1 MALDKVA
8 LPTTIL
14 LVEEETEFSN
24 FFLGLLKDNGYDLLC
39 AYSAEDA
46 IQHSH
51 DFKGKIDLMITNIKV
66 GEESGIKLAT
76 RLMSQ
81 RPEMKVML
89 LSGYGFGTLVFD
101 HGWHFLPRAFMSNML
116 TNRPSTSLA
125 IQCVLE
131 RIRGTKLLAV
141 VANSEFLRGD
151 EYRGYR
157 LLAVAERETTE
168 IVGEIA
174 GLTEDEA
181 DSVEPFFTSLEIYL
195 SFLRPPVFLDA
206 RAFIKR
212 SAIILN

>member
-1 MALDKVA
+1 MALDKVEP
-8 LPTTIL
+8 PTTIL
-14 LVEEETEFSN
+14 LVEDETGFSN
-24 FFLGLLKDNGYDLLC
+24 VFLGLLKDNGYDVLC
-39 AYSAEDA
+39 ANSAEHA

-51 DFKGKIDLMITNIKV
+51 DFKGKIHLMITNIKV
-66 GEESGIKLAT
+66 GEENGIRLAT
-76 RLMSQ
+76 GLMSQ

-89 LSGYGFGTLVFD
+89 LSGCEFGTLVFD
-101 HGWHFLPRAFMSNML
+101 HGWHFLPRPFISNML
-116 TNRPSTSLA
+116 TNKPSANLA
-125 IQCVLE
+125 VRCVLE

-168 IVGEIA
+168 ILGGIA
-174 GLTEDEA
+174 ALTEDEA
-181 DSVEPFFTSLEIYL
+181 DSVEPFFSPLEFYL

-206 RAFIKR
+206 GAFIKT